1 MGKHDLF
8 PSFLSCSNTWSE
20 PKDDVMGTL
29 ASQKHRQLAC
39 EWGRGQSCGA
49 EPSTWGIWC
58 YLQVEWQNWD
68 KKEDTRQHQVW
79 HPLQNCLLAVW
90 GNTDQPV
97 SIWKLPALVSFLCIL
112 TNAQKQRTS
121 NCIYIPGESLSEYSR
136 IMSNIIFSWWNK
148 ALSIFE
154 KWFFYQRVRQ
164 FHLGSIPDCGWSWSK
179 CCCGQPWSKKV
190 NGRVD
195 MLPNFKRSDTYPTDC
210 FKVSFK
216 HIAVKLAQVRRRLG
230 FSFNGRR

>member
-1 MGKHDLF
+1 MGKHLLF
-8 PSFLSCSNTWSE
+8 LSFLSCSTTWSE
-20 PKDDVMGTL
+20 PMMSWDLWL
-29 ASQKHRQLAC
+29 AGCQKHRQLAC
-39 EWGRGQSCGA
+39 ERGRGQEAGDRRQSCGA

-68 KKEDTRQHQVW
+68 KKEDTRQHQVQ

-90 GNTDQPV
+90 GNTDQLA

-148 ALSIFE
+148 ALLIFE
-154 KWFFYQRVRQ
+154 KWFFY
-164 FHLGSIPDCGWSWSK
+164 
-179 CCCGQPWSKKV
+179 
-190 NGRVD
+190 
-195 MLPNFKRSDTYPTDC
+195 
-210 FKVSFK
+210 
-216 HIAVKLAQVRRRLG
+216 
-230 FSFNGRR
+230 